1 MARVPRPSVR
11 SAAIPAAAVIAF
23 WPTWTGMFVAT
34 QSGGDTGYYPIFVIL
49 VLLAAVGI
57 ARRPRQR
64 LPISD
69 RQANAIAGFLGL
81 VVAGLIKLLVVPR
94 YAEHHVLLQ
103 LDLLAA
109 LILLL
114 SATVL
119 LFGLRQLGTYWPLWL
134 ALIAGGPL
142 SYRLL
147 SSLLGGDA
155 RANGTA
161 SILICASAIA
171 LGLGRHRREYLA
183 IYALACAIGFVALS
197 LLITLAPGF
206 GLVQFQR
213 LPVVIAAAATWLLI
227 RWQCRHAGPRPLERT
242 PQSVPG
248 STESSWRSVAVLAI
262 AAGLIATIPVPET
275 SRAEV
280 AEGPGSPPRI
290 TQVVPAGWVE
300 DSREEYTWVRRYFGP
315 EATLGRQVLR
325 ATPGNSE
332 LELLDP
338 GPAGT
343 GAVTALLD
351 PQLPSTPPPAR
362 RVAIDT
368 FTLPNRVQLDIYPVG
383 TLYDLS
389 GTRRSTPQRV
399 DLGEGVSGHLQ
410 SVIDEEQYLTTTRLD
425 LAWQRGDVVQ
435 RIVLTTLDNRE
446 AGARFPEPEP
456 SMASN
461 LAVLLEIFF
470 RGNAALTDL
479 QPQIKDAQLM
489 TTIARQLVAAQF
501 AGY

>member
-11 SAAIPAAAVIAF
+11 SVAILAAAAIAF
-23 WPTWTGMFVAT
+23 WPTWHGMFLAT
-34 QSGGDTGYYPIFVIL
+34 QGGGDTGYYPLFVIL
-49 VLLAAVGI
+49 VLLAGVGI
-57 ARRPRQR
+57 ATRPRQR

-94 YAEHHVLLQ
+94 YAEQHVLLQ

-109 LILLL
+109 LIMVL
-114 SATVL
+114 SASVL
-119 LFGLRQLGTYWPLWL
+119 LFGLRQLGTYWPLWFV
-134 ALIAGGPL
+134 LIAGGPL

-171 LGLGRHRREYLA
+171 LGLGRHRRESLA
-183 IYALACAIGFVALS
+183 IYALACAIGLGALS
-197 LLITLAPGF
+197 LLIALDTGL

-213 LPVVIAAAATWLLI
+213 VPVVIAAAATWLLV
-227 RWQCRHAGPRPLERT
+227 RWLRRPASASERR
-242 PQSVPG
+242 PPSMSG
-248 STESSWRSVAVLAI
+248 SSESSWRSVAVLAV
-262 AAGLIATIPVPET
+262 AAGLIAMIPVPEAG
-275 SRAEV
+275 RAVV
-280 AEGPGSPPRI
+280 ARGPDIPPRI

-325 ATPGNSE
+325 ATPRNSE
-332 LELLDP
+332 LELLEA

-343 GAVTALLD
+343 GAVTTLLYS
-351 PQLPSTPPPAR
+351 QLPGTPIPAR

-368 FTLPNRVQLDIYPVG
+368 FTLPNRVQLDIYPVS
-383 TLYDLS
+383 TLYDLG
-389 GTRRSTPQRV
+389 GTRRSPLRRV
-399 DLGEGVSGHLQ
+399 DLGQGVSGHLY
-410 SVIDEEQYLTTTRLD
+410 SVIDEKQYLTTTRLD

-435 RIVLTTLDNRE
+435 RIVLTTLDNRDP
-446 AGARFPEPEP
+446 GARFPDPEP

-470 RGNAALTDL
+470 RGNEALTDL
-479 QPQIKDAQLM
+479 QPQFKDARLM

-501 AGY
+501 TGY